1 MKMIKNKVLS
11 VLLSVLLLFT
21 ANGLTLTAYA
31 DGTGTESNP
40 YQISTAEQLQA
51 INNNV
56 SAHYILTEDIDL
68 KGVDFTP
75 IGNADSGAF
84 TGSFDGNGHTISNL
98 NVFSGKYAGLFG
110 CNEGVIQNVTLS
122 EIYVYG
128 TRYLGGV
135 VAENTALGVVS
146 DCVVQSGVLE
156 SDGGINSIH
165 AGGICG
171 TNSGE
176 LSGSF
181 ENGASVTVSN
191 DSANAYAGGILG
203 YSTASLEMNAAVN
216 TGNVSSSTEEYS
228 YSGGLVGYGSGT
240 ITVTDSCNTGN
251 VSSASSSSS
260 YDSYSGGLVGYVDGT
275 VTVDNSYN
283 TGIVSSSSNFRSYS
297 GGLVGNG
304 NSTVTVRNSYN
315 TGSVSCSSRSPSCS
329 GGLVGQADGDVIITA
344 SYNTGN
350 VSSHSFSSSYYDY
363 TSYSGGLVGMASS
376 TVTVSN
382 SYNTGN
388 VSSSPADSYSGG
400 LVGQAY
406 GDVTISNSY
415 NTGNVYGA
423 SSDSYSGGLVGQ
435 AYGDVTVTDSYNT
448 GNVYGASYDSYSGGL
463 VGYGSGDVTVSNSY
477 NTGNVYGASYDSYSG
492 GLVGQAYGDVTVSN
506 SYARRGY
513 RSGASGTSGSLK
525 TEAELRE
532 RATFTNWDFSE
543 VWRMGESCNGGFP
556 VLQNTCAPLQ
566 LNLANAEMLLGDTLQ
581 LTAYQNGV
589 QTSAVTWS
597 VTNGAAVV
605 SSTGLVTAD
614 TAGFV
619 TVTATDA
626 QGNKANCNL
635 YVMTAN
641 PSVALN
647 NFSLNQGNT
656 DTRNVALGVGT
667 SGDFLTAVT
676 SSDPA
681 ILTISG
687 FGGTKI
693 AFSAKSAGVVTVSFE
708 TAQGRKGTCTA
719 TVTNTATSLSLP
731 SSLTLAR
738 GSQKQLTATT
748 TPSPTSSRIS
758 WTSSDPNVAAV
769 GENGVVTGVSAG
781 TAVITAKTDNGY
793 SDTCTVTVNVPC
805 TSLAFEE
812 PSVTVEKG
820 ATYQLRLIAD
830 PADTTES
837 ISYSS
842 SSSSRV
848 SVSSSGLLTA
858 KSTGTVTV
866 TASASGGAKAYCNVT
881 VVDAVSSVTLGETN
895 KSVLVGDSF
904 KLEAVVSPSGA
915 LNKNLT
921 YSSDNDEIAE
931 IDNQGNVLA
940 RAPGITILRVTAP
953 NGVSAACLLQVR
965 TVSNLADE
973 AGTPYFEIYTPQ
985 DLVLFAECVNTR
997 QGYSDLDARLCADL
1011 DLSEVCGQ
1019 TLGAFTPIGSSDRPY
1034 TGSFNGNGF
1043 TIHNLYVDASKNSGL
1058 FGVIGENAS
1067 ISDLTL
1073 ENAAVRG
1080 ESYVGGIVGYN
1091 DGGRV
1096 YACAVNGAITGTY
1109 FVGGVCGYNNG
1120 GVVNACAVTGSVS
1133 GANVVGG
1140 VVGYNGNASASGQLL
1155 NSFCCASVNADDIP
1169 VGGLCAY
1176 NEGVVSGC
1184 YYDNTLESTSAM
1196 DPVGD
1201 GKTLASDE
1209 ARKSTEDFASGQV
1222 AYLLNQSL
1230 GKTVFY
1236 QTLGTD
1242 SAPVLQTSHATV
1254 YCGYASCNTTEKSY
1268 SNTPLSE
1275 TVLHH
1280 TYVNGFCTICGAE
1293 QYIVIFEP
1301 DMHAEGLRPDKN
1313 TVIQL
1318 QNELET
1324 DDLCIKIQNVKGE
1337 RLDEEALVGTGATI
1351 TFYSRSKNQVVR
1363 TVTVVLYGD
1372 VNGDGRIDETDDAV
1386 MKQAVVAF
1394 SPAFENQWFEKAAD
1408 TNRDGAVDAFD
1419 ASEIKLQLSGVRPIL
1434 QK

>member
-146 DCVVQSGVLE
+146 DCVVQSGVVE
-156 SDGGINSIH
+156 SDGGINSVR

-181 ENGASVTVSN
+181 SNGASVTVSN
-191 DSANAYAGGILG
+191 DSADAYAGGVLG

-216 TGNVSSSTEEYS
+216 TGNVSSSGGYISS
-228 YSGGLVGYGSGT
+228 YSGGLVGYGFGTVTVGNSHNTGNVSASSSPYRSSYSYSGGLVGLGNSTVTVNNSYNTGNVSSSGYFSSSGCLVGYGSGT
-240 ITVTDSCNTGN
+240 VTVTDSCNTGN
-251 VSSASSSSS
+251 VSSSSDYSS
-260 YDSYSGGLVGYVDGT
+260 YSGSLVGYGHSTVAVTDSYNTGNVSGDDYSGGLVGY
-275 VTVDNSYN
+275 
-283 TGIVSSSSNFRSYS
+283 
-297 GGLVGNG
+297 GN
-304 NSTVTVRNSYN
+304 
-315 TGSVSCSSRSPSCS
+315 
-329 GGLVGQADGDVIITA
+329 
-344 SYNTGN
+344 
-350 VSSHSFSSSYYDY
+350 
-363 TSYSGGLVGMASS
+363 S

-388 VSSSPADSYSGG
+388 VSSTYSYSGG
-400 LVGQAY
+400 LVGH
-406 GDVTISNSY
+406 GR
-415 NTGNVYGA
+415 
-423 SSDSYSGGLVGQ
+423 SS
-435 AYGDVTVTDSYNT
+435 
-448 GNVYGASYDSYSGGL
+448 
-463 VGYGSGDVTVSNSY
+463 VTVSNSY
-477 NTGNVYGASYDSYSG
+477 NTGNVSGVSYSG
-492 GLVGQAYGDVTVSN
+492 GLLGYGYSTVSN

-513 RSGASGTSGSLK
+513 RSDAYGTSGSLK

-556 VLQNTCAPLQ
+556 VLQTTCAPLQ

-589 QTSAVTWS
+589 QTSAVTWA
-597 VTNGAAVV
+597 VTHGAAVV
-605 SSTGLVTAD
+605 SSTGLVTAGA
-614 TAGFV
+614 AGFL

-667 SGDFLTAVT
+667 SGDFLTVVT

-681 ILTISG
+681 ILTISR
-687 FGGTKI
+687 FGGTEI

-731 SSLTLAR
+731 SSFTLAR
-738 GSQKQLTATT
+738 GTEKQLTATT

-805 TSLAFEE
+805 TSLAFAE

-895 KSVLVGDSF
+895 KSVLVGDTF
-904 KLEAVVSPSGA
+904 KLQAKVSPAGA
-915 LNKNLT
+915 LNDNLT
-921 YSSDNDEIAE
+921 FSSDDDEIAE

-1019 TLGAFTPIGSSDRPY
+1019 TLGAFTPIGSSGSPY
-1034 TGSFNGNGF
+1034 TGSFDGNGF
-1043 TIHNLYVDASKNSGL
+1043 TIYNLYVNASKNSGL
-1058 FGVIGENAS
+1058 FGVLGENAS

-1155 NSFCCASVNADDIP
+1155 NSFCCASVNAEDIP

-1209 ARKSTEDFASGQV
+1209 ARKSTEDFVSGQV

-1280 TYVNGFCTICGAE
+1280 TYVDGFCTICGAE

-1324 DDLCIKIQNVKGE
+1324 DDLYIKIQNVKGE

-1351 TFYSRSKNQVVR
+1351 TFYSRSTNQPVR
-1363 TVTVVLYGD
+1363 SVTVVLYGD
-1372 VNGDGRIDETDDAV
+1372 VNGDGWIDITDKEV
-1386 MKQAVVAF
+1386 VKQAAVDF
-1394 SPAFENQWFEKAAD
+1394 SFVFENNWFEKAAD

-1419 ASEIKLQLSGVRPIL
+1419 AAEINLQVSGVRSLL

>member
-1 MKMIKNKVLS
+1 MKIIKNKVLS

-21 ANGLTLTAYA
+21 ANSLTLTVYA

-68 KGVDFTP
+68 TGVDFTP

-146 DCVVQSGVLE
+146 DCVVQSGVVE

-191 DSANAYAGGILG
+191 DSASAFAGGILG
-203 YSTASLEMNAAVN
+203 YSAASLEMNAAVN
-216 TGNVSSSTEEYS
+216 TGNVSS
-228 YSGGLVGYGSGT
+228 
-240 ITVTDSCNTGN
+240 
-251 VSSASSSSS
+251 
-260 YDSYSGGLVGYVDGT
+260 
-275 VTVDNSYN
+275 
-283 TGIVSSSSNFRSYS
+283 
-297 GGLVGNG
+297 
-304 NSTVTVRNSYN
+304 
-315 TGSVSCSSRSPSCS
+315 
-329 GGLVGQADGDVIITA
+329 
-344 SYNTGN
+344 
-350 VSSHSFSSSYYDY
+350 
-363 TSYSGGLVGMASS
+363 
-376 TVTVSN
+376 
-382 SYNTGN
+382 
-388 VSSSPADSYSGG
+388 
-400 LVGQAY
+400 
-406 GDVTISNSY
+406 
-415 NTGNVYGA
+415 
-423 SSDSYSGGLVGQ
+423 
-435 AYGDVTVTDSYNT
+435 
-448 GNVYGASYDSYSGGL
+448 DSYSGGL
-463 VGYGSGDVTVSNSY
+463 VGYGSGDVTVTDSYNTGNVSSAYDYSGGLVGYGYYTVTVSNSY
-477 NTGNVYGASYDSYSG
+477 NTGNVSGDYSG
-492 GLVGQAYGDVTVSN
+492 GLVGYGNSTVTVSNSYNTGNVSGDDDSGGLVGYGRSSVTVTDSYNTGNVSGDNYSGGLVGYGRSSVTVSNSYNTGNVSGDYSGGLLGYGYSTVTVSN

-513 RSGASGTSGSLK
+513 RSGAYGTFGSLK

-556 VLQNTCAPLQ
+556 VLQTTCAPLQ
-566 LNLANAEMLLGDTLQ
+566 LNLANAEVLLGDTLQ

-605 SSTGLVTAD
+605 SSTGLVTAN
-614 TAGFV
+614 TAGFL

-647 NFSLNQGNT
+647 NFSLKQGNT

-681 ILTISG
+681 ILTISS
-687 FGGTKI
+687 FGGTEI
-693 AFSAKSAGVVTVSFE
+693 YFSAKSAGVVTVSFE

-793 SDTCTVTVNVPC
+793 SDTCNVTVNVPC
-805 TSLAFEE
+805 TSLAFAE

-895 KSVLVGDSF
+895 KSVLVGDTF
-904 KLEAVVSPSGA
+904 KLQAEVSPAGA
-915 LNKNLT
+915 RNDNLT
-921 YSSDNDEIAE
+921 FSSDDDEIAE

-985 DLVLFAECVNTR
+985 DLVLFAECVNAR

-1034 TGSFNGNGF
+1034 TGSFNGCGF
-1043 TIHNLYVDASKNSGL
+1043 TIRNLYVDASKNSGL

-1080 ESYVGGIVGYN
+1080 ESYVGGIAGYN
-1091 DGGRV
+1091 DGGTV

-1176 NEGVVSGC
+1176 NEGDVSGC

-1280 TYVNGFCTICGAE
+1280 TYVDGFCTICGAE

-1324 DDLCIKIQNVKGE
+1324 DDLYIKIQNVKGE

-1351 TFYSRSKNQVVR
+1351 TFYSRSENQVVR

>member
-1 MKMIKNKVLS
+1 M
-11 VLLSVLLLFT
+11 
-21 ANGLTLTAYA
+21 G
-31 DGTGTESNP
+31 
-40 YQISTAEQLQA
+40 
-51 INNNV
+51 
-56 SAHYILTEDIDL
+56 
-68 KGVDFTP
+68 
-75 IGNADSGAF
+75 
-84 TGSFDGNGHTISNL
+84 
-98 NVFSGKYAGLFG
+98 
-110 CNEGVIQNVTLS
+110 
-122 EIYVYG
+122 YG
-128 TRYLGGV
+128 YYT
-135 VAENTALGVVS
+135 
-146 DCVVQSGVLE
+146 
-156 SDGGINSIH
+156 
-165 AGGICG
+165 
-171 TNSGE
+171 
-176 LSGSF
+176 
-181 ENGASVTVSN
+181 VTVSN
-191 DSANAYAGGILG
+191 SY
-203 YSTASLEMNAAVN
+203 N
-216 TGNVSSSTEEYS
+216 TGNVSGD
-228 YSGGLVGYGSGT
+228 YSGGLVGYG
-240 ITVTDSCNTGN
+240 N
-251 VSSASSSSS
+251 
-260 YDSYSGGLVGYVDGT
+260 
-275 VTVDNSYN
+275 
-283 TGIVSSSSNFRSYS
+283 
-297 GGLVGNG
+297 
-304 NSTVTVRNSYN
+304 
-315 TGSVSCSSRSPSCS
+315 
-329 GGLVGQADGDVIITA
+329 
-344 SYNTGN
+344 
-350 VSSHSFSSSYYDY
+350 
-363 TSYSGGLVGMASS
+363 S

-388 VSSSPADSYSGG
+388 VS
-400 LVGQAY
+400 
-406 GDVTISNSY
+406 GD
-415 NTGNVYGA
+415 
-423 SSDSYSGGLVGQ
+423 D
-435 AYGDVTVTDSYNT
+435 
-448 GNVYGASYDSYSGGL
+448 YSGGL
-463 VGYGSGDVTVSNSY
+463 VGYGDGDVTVSNSY
-477 NTGNVYGASYDSYSG
+477 NTGNVSGDDPSGGLVGYGDGDVTVSNSYNTGNVSSTYSYSG
-492 GLVGQAYGDVTVSN
+492 GLVGGWRDTVTVSN

-513 RSGASGTSGSLK
+513 RSRSAYGTSGSLK
-525 TEAELRE
+525 TAAELRE

-566 LNLANAEMLLGDTLQ
+566 LNLANAEVLLGNTLQ

-605 SSTGLVTAD
+605 SSTGLVTAN
-614 TAGFV
+614 TAGFL

-641 PSVALN
+641 PSVVLN

-656 DTRNVALGVGT
+656 DIRNVALGVGS

-681 ILTISG
+681 ILTISR
-687 FGGTKI
+687 FGGTEI
-693 AFSAKSAGVVTVSFE
+693 YFSAKSAGVVTVSFE
-708 TAQGRKGTCTA
+708 TAQGRKGSCTA

-738 GSQKQLTATT
+738 GSQKQLIATT

-805 TSLAFEE
+805 TSIAFAE

-915 LNKNLT
+915 SNKNLT

-965 TVSNLADE
+965 TVSNLAGE
-973 AGTPYFEIYTPQ
+973 EGTPYFEIYTPQ
-985 DLVLFAECVNTR
+985 DLVLFAECVNAR

-1034 TGSFNGNGF
+1034 TGSFNGCGF
-1043 TIHNLYVDASKNSGL
+1043 TIRNLYVDASKNSGL

-1080 ESYVGGIVGYN
+1080 ESYVGGIAGYN
-1091 DGGRV
+1091 DGGTV

-1155 NSFCCASVNADDIP
+1155 NSFCCANVNADDIP

-1280 TYVNGFCTICGAE
+1280 TYVDGFCTICGAE

-1324 DDLCIKIQNVKGE
+1324 DDLYIKIQNVKGE

-1351 TFYSRSKNQVVR
+1351 TFYSRSENQVVR

-1419 ASEIKLQLSGVRPIL
+1419 ASEIKLQISGVRPIL

>member
-1 MKMIKNKVLS
+1 MKIIKNKVLS

-68 KGVDFTP
+68 TGVDFTP

-146 DCVVQSGVLE
+146 DCVVQSGVVE
-156 SDGGINSIH
+156 SDGGINSVR

-191 DSANAYAGGILG
+191 DSASTFAGGVLG

-216 TGNVSSSTEEYS
+216 TGNVSSS
-228 YSGGLVGYGSGT
+228 
-240 ITVTDSCNTGN
+240 
-251 VSSASSSSS
+251 
-260 YDSYSGGLVGYVDGT
+260 
-275 VTVDNSYN
+275 
-283 TGIVSSSSNFRSYS
+283 
-297 GGLVGNG
+297 
-304 NSTVTVRNSYN
+304 
-315 TGSVSCSSRSPSCS
+315 
-329 GGLVGQADGDVIITA
+329 
-344 SYNTGN
+344 
-350 VSSHSFSSSYYDY
+350 
-363 TSYSGGLVGMASS
+363 
-376 TVTVSN
+376 
-382 SYNTGN
+382 
-388 VSSSPADSYSGG
+388 
-400 LVGQAY
+400 
-406 GDVTISNSY
+406 
-415 NTGNVYGA
+415 
-423 SSDSYSGGLVGQ
+423 SDF
-435 AYGDVTVTDSYNT
+435 
-448 GNVYGASYDSYSGGL
+448 DSYSGGL
-463 VGYGSGDVTVSNSY
+463 VGYGSGDVTVTDSYNTGNVSSGRYSGGLVGRGDDVTVTDSYNTGNVYGDDDSGGLVGYGRSSVTVTDSYNTGNVYGDDDSGGLVGYGYNDVTVSNSY
-477 NTGNVYGASYDSYSG
+477 NTGNVSSTYSYSG
-492 GLVGQAYGDVTVSN
+492 GLVGDWRDTVTVSN

-513 RSGASGTSGSLK
+513 RSDAYGISGSLK

-556 VLQNTCAPLQ
+556 VLQTTCAPLQ
-566 LNLANAEMLLGDTLQ
+566 LNLANAEVLLGDTLQ

-605 SSTGLVTAD
+605 SSTGLVTAN
-614 TAGFV
+614 TAGFL

-656 DTRNVALGVGT
+656 DIRNVALGVSS

-681 ILTISG
+681 ILTISR
-687 FGGTKI
+687 FGGTEI
-693 AFSAKSAGVVTVSFE
+693 YFSAKSAGVVTVSFE

-805 TSLAFEE
+805 TSLAFAE

-895 KSVLVGDSF
+895 KSVLVGDTF
-904 KLEAVVSPSGA
+904 KLQAKVSPAGA
-915 LNKNLT
+915 HNDNLT
-921 YSSDNDEIAE
+921 FSSDDDEIAE

-965 TVSNLADE
+965 TVSNLAGE
-973 AGTPYFEIYTPQ
+973 EGTPYFEIYTPQ
-985 DLVLFAECVNTR
+985 DLVLFAECVNAR

-1034 TGSFNGNGF
+1034 TGSFNGCGF
-1043 TIHNLYVDASKNSGL
+1043 TIRNLYVDASKNSGL

-1080 ESYVGGIVGYN
+1080 ESYVGGIAGYN

-1140 VVGYNGNASASGQLL
+1140 VVGYNGNASVSGQLL
-1155 NSFCCASVNADDIP
+1155 NSFCCANVNADDIP

-1254 YCGYASCNTTEKSY
+1254 YCGYASCNTTERSY

-1280 TYVNGFCTICGAE
+1280 TYVDGFCTICGAE

-1324 DDLCIKIQNVKGE
+1324 DDLYIKIQNVKGE

-1351 TFYSRSKNQVVR
+1351 TFYSRSENQVVR

-1419 ASEIKLQLSGVRPIL
+1419 ASEIKLQISGVRPIL

>member
-1 MKMIKNKVLS
+1 MMKIIKNKVLS

-156 SDGGINSIH
+156 SDGGINSVH

-181 ENGASVTVSN
+181 SNGASVTVSN
-191 DSANAYAGGILG
+191 DSADAYAGGILG

-216 TGNVSSSTEEYS
+216 TGNVSSSGSYS
-228 YSGGLVGYGSGT
+228 HSGGLVGYGSGT
-240 ITVTDSCNTGN
+240 ITVTDSYNTGE
-251 VSSASSSSS
+251 VSSSSFS
-260 YDSYSGGLVGYVDGT
+260 YNSYSGGLVGYGDGDVT
-275 VTVDNSYN
+275 VTDSCN
-283 TGIVSSSSNFRSYS
+283 TGNVSSSSSSYYSSYS
-297 GGLVGNG
+297 GGLVGRG
-304 NSTVTVRNSYN
+304 DDVAVT
-315 TGSVSCSSRSPSCS
+315 
-329 GGLVGQADGDVIITA
+329 D

-350 VSSHSFSSSYYDY
+350 VSASDD
-363 TSYSGGLVGMASS
+363 SGGLVGYGRSS
-376 TVTVSN
+376 VTVNNSYNTGNVSGYDSGGIVGHVDGTVTVSN

-388 VSSSPADSYSGG
+388 VSASDDSGG
-400 LVGQAY
+400 LVG
-406 GDVTISNSY
+406 D
-415 NTGNVYGA
+415 
-423 SSDSYSGGLVGQ
+423 
-435 AYGDVTVTDSYNT
+435 
-448 GNVYGASYDSYSGGL
+448 
-463 VGYGSGDVTVSNSY
+463 GSATVSNSY
-477 NTGNVYGASYDSYSG
+477 NTGNVSGKYSG
-492 GLVGQAYGDVTVSN
+492 GLVGYGRSSATVSNSYNTGNVSGKYSSGLVGDGSATVSN

-513 RSGASGTSGSLK
+513 RSDASGTSGSLK

-532 RATFTNWDFSE
+532 RATFIDWDFSE

-589 QTSAVTWS
+589 QTSAVAWS

-605 SSTGLVTAD
+605 SSTGLVTAGA
-614 TAGFV
+614 AGFL
-619 TVTATDA
+619 TVTAIDA

-681 ILTISG
+681 ILTISR
-687 FGGTKI
+687 FGGTEI
-693 AFSAKSAGVVTVSFE
+693 DFSAKSAGVVTVSFE

-805 TSLAFEE
+805 TSLAFAE

-915 LNKNLT
+915 SNKNLT

-973 AGTPYFEIYTPQ
+973 EGTPYFEIYTPQ

-1034 TGSFNGNGF
+1034 TGSFNGCGF
-1043 TIHNLYVDASKNSGL
+1043 TIRNLYVDASKNSGL

-1080 ESYVGGIVGYN
+1080 ESYVGGIAGYN
-1091 DGGRV
+1091 DGGTV

-1176 NEGVVSGC
+1176 NEGDVSGC

-1280 TYVNGFCTICGAE
+1280 TYVDGFCTICGAE

-1324 DDLCIKIQNVKGE
+1324 DDLYIKIQNVKGE

-1351 TFYSRSKNQVVR
+1351 TFYSRSENQVVR

-1419 ASEIKLQLSGVRPIL
+1419 ASEIKLQISGVRPIL

>member
-1 MKMIKNKVLS
+1 MKIIKNKVLS

-21 ANGLTLTAYA
+21 ANSLTLTVYA

-68 KGVDFTP
+68 TGVDFTP

-146 DCVVQSGVLE
+146 DCVVQSGVVE

-191 DSANAYAGGILG
+191 DSASAFAGGILG
-203 YSTASLEMNAAVN
+203 YSAASLEMNAAVN
-216 TGNVSSSTEEYS
+216 TGNVSS
-228 YSGGLVGYGSGT
+228 
-240 ITVTDSCNTGN
+240 
-251 VSSASSSSS
+251 
-260 YDSYSGGLVGYVDGT
+260 
-275 VTVDNSYN
+275 
-283 TGIVSSSSNFRSYS
+283 
-297 GGLVGNG
+297 
-304 NSTVTVRNSYN
+304 
-315 TGSVSCSSRSPSCS
+315 
-329 GGLVGQADGDVIITA
+329 
-344 SYNTGN
+344 
-350 VSSHSFSSSYYDY
+350 
-363 TSYSGGLVGMASS
+363 
-376 TVTVSN
+376 
-382 SYNTGN
+382 
-388 VSSSPADSYSGG
+388 
-400 LVGQAY
+400 
-406 GDVTISNSY
+406 
-415 NTGNVYGA
+415 
-423 SSDSYSGGLVGQ
+423 
-435 AYGDVTVTDSYNT
+435 
-448 GNVYGASYDSYSGGL
+448 DSYSGGL
-463 VGYGSGDVTVSNSY
+463 VGYGSGDVTVTDSYNTGNVSSAYDYSGGLVGYGSGDVTVTDSYNTGNVSSAYDYSGGLVGYGYYTVTVSNSY
-477 NTGNVYGASYDSYSG
+477 NTGNVSGDYSG
-492 GLVGQAYGDVTVSN
+492 GLVGYGNSTVTVSNSYNTGNVSGDDDSGGLVGYGRSSVTVTDSYNTGNVSGDNYSGGLVGYGRSSVTVSNSYNTGNVSGDYSGGLLGYGYSTVTVSN

-513 RSGASGTSGSLK
+513 RSGAYGTFGSLK

-566 LNLANAEMLLGDTLQ
+566 LNLANAEVLLGNTLQ

-605 SSTGLVTAD
+605 SSTGLVTAN
-614 TAGFV
+614 TAGFL

-647 NFSLNQGNT
+647 NFSLKQGNT

-681 ILTISG
+681 ILTISS
-687 FGGTKI
+687 FGGTEI
-693 AFSAKSAGVVTVSFE
+693 YFSAKSAGVVTVSFE

-793 SDTCTVTVNVPC
+793 SDTCNVTVNVPC
-805 TSLAFEE
+805 TSLAFAE

-895 KSVLVGDSF
+895 KSVLVGDTF
-904 KLEAVVSPSGA
+904 KLQAEVSPAGA
-915 LNKNLT
+915 RNDNLT
-921 YSSDNDEIAE
+921 FSSDDDEIAE

-985 DLVLFAECVNTR
+985 DLVLFAECVNAR

-1034 TGSFNGNGF
+1034 TGSFNGCGF
-1043 TIHNLYVDASKNSGL
+1043 TIRNLYVDASKNSGL

-1080 ESYVGGIVGYN
+1080 ESYVGGIAGYN
-1091 DGGRV
+1091 DGGTV

-1176 NEGVVSGC
+1176 NEGDVSGC

-1280 TYVNGFCTICGAE
+1280 TYVDGFCTICGAE

-1324 DDLCIKIQNVKGE
+1324 DDLYIKIQNVKGE

-1351 TFYSRSKNQVVR
+1351 TFYSRSENQVVR

>member
-1 MKMIKNKVLS
+1 M
-11 VLLSVLLLFT
+11 
-21 ANGLTLTAYA
+21 
-31 DGTGTESNP
+31 
-40 YQISTAEQLQA
+40 
-51 INNNV
+51 
-56 SAHYILTEDIDL
+56 
-68 KGVDFTP
+68 
-75 IGNADSGAF
+75 
-84 TGSFDGNGHTISNL
+84 
-98 NVFSGKYAGLFG
+98 
-110 CNEGVIQNVTLS
+110 
-122 EIYVYG
+122 
-128 TRYLGGV
+128 
-135 VAENTALGVVS
+135 
-146 DCVVQSGVLE
+146 
-156 SDGGINSIH
+156 
-165 AGGICG
+165 
-171 TNSGE
+171 
-176 LSGSF
+176 
-181 ENGASVTVSN
+181 
-191 DSANAYAGGILG
+191 
-203 YSTASLEMNAAVN
+203 
-216 TGNVSSSTEEYS
+216 
-228 YSGGLVGYGSGT
+228 
-240 ITVTDSCNTGN
+240 
-251 VSSASSSSS
+251 
-260 YDSYSGGLVGYVDGT
+260 
-275 VTVDNSYN
+275 
-283 TGIVSSSSNFRSYS
+283 
-297 GGLVGNG
+297 
-304 NSTVTVRNSYN
+304 
-315 TGSVSCSSRSPSCS
+315 
-329 GGLVGQADGDVIITA
+329 
-344 SYNTGN
+344 
-350 VSSHSFSSSYYDY
+350 
-363 TSYSGGLVGMASS
+363 
-376 TVTVSN
+376 
-382 SYNTGN
+382 
-388 VSSSPADSYSGG
+388 
-400 LVGQAY
+400 
-406 GDVTISNSY
+406 
-415 NTGNVYGA
+415 
-423 SSDSYSGGLVGQ
+423 
-435 AYGDVTVTDSYNT
+435 
-448 GNVYGASYDSYSGGL
+448 
-463 VGYGSGDVTVSNSY
+463 
-477 NTGNVYGASYDSYSG
+477 
-492 GLVGQAYGDVTVSN
+492 
-506 SYARRGY
+506 
-513 RSGASGTSGSLK
+513 
-525 TEAELRE
+525 
-532 RATFTNWDFSE
+532 
-543 VWRMGESCNGGFP
+543 
-556 VLQNTCAPLQ
+556 
-566 LNLANAEMLLGDTLQ
+566 
-581 LTAYQNGV
+581 
-589 QTSAVTWS
+589 
-597 VTNGAAVV
+597 
-605 SSTGLVTAD
+605 
-614 TAGFV
+614 
-619 TVTATDA
+619 
-626 QGNKANCNL
+626 
-635 YVMTAN
+635 
-641 PSVALN
+641 
-647 NFSLNQGNT
+647 
-656 DTRNVALGVGT
+656 
-667 SGDFLTAVT
+667 
-676 SSDPA
+676 
-681 ILTISG
+681 
-687 FGGTKI
+687 
-693 AFSAKSAGVVTVSFE
+693 
-708 TAQGRKGTCTA
+708 
-719 TVTNTATSLSLP
+719 
-731 SSLTLAR
+731 
-738 GSQKQLTATT
+738 
-748 TPSPTSSRIS
+748 
-758 WTSSDPNVAAV
+758 
-769 GENGVVTGVSAG
+769 
-781 TAVITAKTDNGY
+781 
-793 SDTCTVTVNVPC
+793 
-805 TSLAFEE
+805 
-812 PSVTVEKG
+812 
-820 ATYQLRLIAD
+820 
-830 PADTTES
+830 
-837 ISYSS
+837 
-842 SSSSRV
+842 
-848 SVSSSGLLTA
+848 
-858 KSTGTVTV
+858 

-895 KSVLVGDSF
+895 KSVLVGDTF
-904 KLEAVVSPSGA
+904 KLQAEVSPDGA
-915 LNKNLT
+915 LNDNLT
-921 YSSDNDEIAE
+921 FSSDDDEIAE

-1043 TIHNLYVDASKNSGL
+1043 TIRNLYVDASKNSGL

-1140 VVGYNGNASASGQLL
+1140 VVGYNGNASVSGQLL
-1155 NSFCCASVNADDIP
+1155 NSFCCVNVNADDIP

-1201 GKTLASDE
+1201 GKTLASAE

-1324 DDLCIKIQNVKGE
+1324 DDLYIKIQNVKGE

-1351 TFYSRSKNQVVR
+1351 TFYSRSENQVVR

-1419 ASEIKLQLSGVRPIL
+1419 ASEIKLQISGVRPIL

>member
-68 KGVDFTP
+68 TGVDFTP

-146 DCVVQSGVLE
+146 DCVVQSGVVE

-181 ENGASVTVSN
+181 SNGASVTVSN
-191 DSANAYAGGILG
+191 DSDDAYAGGILG

-216 TGNVSSSTEEYS
+216 TGNVSSDSYSGGLVGYGDDVTVTDSYNTGNVSSDS

-240 ITVTDSCNTGN
+240 ITVTNSYNTGN
-251 VSSASSSSS
+251 VSCACSFSSSF
-260 YDSYSGGLVGYVDGT
+260 YCYSGGLVGYG
-275 VTVDNSYN
+275 
-283 TGIVSSSSNFRSYS
+283 
-297 GGLVGNG
+297 
-304 NSTVTVRNSYN
+304 
-315 TGSVSCSSRSPSCS
+315 
-329 GGLVGQADGDVIITA
+329 DGD
-344 SYNTGN
+344 
-350 VSSHSFSSSYYDY
+350 
-363 TSYSGGLVGMASS
+363 
-376 TVTVSN
+376 VTVSN

-388 VSSSPADSYSGG
+388 VSSAAHSSSCSGGLVGYGSSTITVTNSCNTGNVSSPSDFDSYSGGFVGYGDGDVTVINGYNTGNVSSPSDFDSYSGG
-400 LVGQAY
+400 LVG
-406 GDVTISNSY
+406 DWRDT
-415 NTGNVYGA
+415 
-423 SSDSYSGGLVGQ
+423 
-435 AYGDVTVTDSYNT
+435 
-448 GNVYGASYDSYSGGL
+448 
-463 VGYGSGDVTVSNSY
+463 
-477 NTGNVYGASYDSYSG
+477 
-492 GLVGQAYGDVTVSN
+492 VTVSN

-513 RSGASGTSGSLK
+513 RSSASGTSGSLK

-605 SSTGLVTAD
+605 SSTGLVKAGA
-614 TAGFV
+614 AGFV

-635 YVMTAN
+635 YVMTEN

-656 DTRNVALGVGT
+656 DTRYVALGVGS

-681 ILTISG
+681 ILTISR
-687 FGGTKI
+687 FGGTEI
-693 AFSAKSAGVVTVSFE
+693 YFSAKSAGVVTVSFE

-731 SSLTLAR
+731 SSFTLAR
-738 GSQKQLTATT
+738 GTEKQLTATT

-805 TSLAFEE
+805 TSLAFAE

-820 ATYQLRLIAD
+820 ATYQLRLITD

-895 KSVLVGDSF
+895 KSVLVGDTF
-904 KLEAVVSPSGA
+904 KLQAEVSPAGA
-915 LNKNLT
+915 HNDNLT
-921 YSSDNDEIAE
+921 FSSDDDEIAE

-1155 NSFCCASVNADDIP
+1155 NSFCCANVNADDIP

-1201 GKTLASDE
+1201 GKTLASAE

-1280 TYVNGFCTICGAE
+1280 TYVDGFCTICGAE

-1324 DDLCIKIQNVKGE
+1324 DDLYIKIQNVKGE

-1351 TFYSRSKNQVVR
+1351 TFYSRSENQVVR

-1372 VNGDGRIDETDDAV
+1372 VNGDGRLDETDDAV

-1419 ASEIKLQLSGVRPIL
+1419 AFEIKLQISGVRPIL

>member
-1 MKMIKNKVLS
+1 MKIIKNKVLS

-68 KGVDFTP
+68 TGVDFTP

-135 VAENTALGVVS
+135 VAENTAVGVVS
-146 DCVVQSGVLE
+146 DCVVQSGVVE
-156 SDGGINSIH
+156 SDGGLNSIR

-181 ENGASVTVSN
+181 SNGASVTVSN
-191 DSANAYAGGILG
+191 DSADAFAGGILG

-216 TGNVSSSTEEYS
+216 TGNVSSS
-228 YSGGLVGYGSGT
+228 
-240 ITVTDSCNTGN
+240 
-251 VSSASSSSS
+251 SSSSS
-260 YDSYSGGLVGYVDGT
+260 YDSYSGGLVGYGVGT
-275 VTVDNSYN
+275 VTVSNSYN
-283 TGIVSSSSNFRSYS
+283 TGYVSSSPSGYSSGYS
-297 GGLVGNG
+297 GGLVGYG
-304 NSTVTVRNSYN
+304 SGTVTVTDSCNMGNVSSSYYSSCSGGIVGHGDGDVTVTDSCNTGNVSSSSSGYQSGYSGGLVGHGVGTVTVSNSYN
-315 TGSVSCSSRSPSCS
+315 TGYVSSSRSGYSSGYS
-329 GGLVGQADGDVIITA
+329 GGLVGYGRSSVTVTD

-350 VSSHSFSSSYYDY
+350 VSGDN
-363 TSYSGGLVGMASS
+363 YSGGLVGYGRSS
-376 TVTVSN
+376 VTVSN

-388 VSSSPADSYSGG
+388 VSGDYSGG
-400 LVGQAY
+400 LVGV
-406 GDVTISNSY
+406 GDDT
-415 NTGNVYGA
+415 
-423 SSDSYSGGLVGQ
+423 
-435 AYGDVTVTDSYNT
+435 
-448 GNVYGASYDSYSGGL
+448 
-463 VGYGSGDVTVSNSY
+463 
-477 NTGNVYGASYDSYSG
+477 
-492 GLVGQAYGDVTVSN
+492 VTVSN

-513 RSGASGTSGSLK
+513 RSSASGISGSLK
-525 TEAELRE
+525 PEAELRE

-605 SSTGLVTAD
+605 SSTGLVTAGA
-614 TAGFV
+614 AGFL

-647 NFSLNQGNT
+647 NFSLSQGNT
-656 DTRNVALGVGT
+656 DTRNVALGVSS

-681 ILTISG
+681 ILTISR
-687 FGGTKI
+687 FGGTEI

-719 TVTNTATSLSLP
+719 TVTSTATSLSLP

-793 SDTCTVTVNVPC
+793 SDTCNVTVNVPC
-805 TSLAFEE
+805 TSLAFAE

-915 LNKNLT
+915 SNKNLT

-965 TVSNLADE
+965 TVSNLAGE
-973 AGTPYFEIYTPQ
+973 EGTPYFEIYTPQ
-985 DLVLFAECVNTR
+985 DLVLFAECVNAR

-1034 TGSFNGNGF
+1034 TGSFNGCGF
-1043 TIHNLYVDASKNSGL
+1043 TIRNLYVDASKNSGL

-1080 ESYVGGIVGYN
+1080 ESYVGGIAGYN
-1091 DGGRV
+1091 DGGTV

-1324 DDLCIKIQNVKGE
+1324 DDLYIKIQNVKGE
-1337 RLDEEALVGTGATI
+1337 LLDEEALVGTGATI
-1351 TFYSRSKNQVVR
+1351 TFYSRSENQVVR

>member
-1 MKMIKNKVLS
+1 MKIIKNKVLS

-135 VAENTALGVVS
+135 VAENTAVGVVS

-156 SDGGINSIH
+156 SDGGLNSIC

-181 ENGASVTVSN
+181 SNGASVTVSN
-191 DSANAYAGGILG
+191 DSASAYAGGILG

-216 TGNVSSSTEEYS
+216 TGNVSSSSEAYS
-228 YSGGLVGYGSGT
+228 NSGGLVGYGG
-240 ITVTDSCNTGN
+240 D
-251 VSSASSSSS
+251 
-260 YDSYSGGLVGYVDGT
+260 
-275 VTVDNSYN
+275 VTV
-283 TGIVSSSSNFRSYS
+283 SN
-297 GGLVGNG
+297 
-304 NSTVTVRNSYN
+304 
-315 TGSVSCSSRSPSCS
+315 
-329 GGLVGQADGDVIITA
+329 

-350 VSSHSFSSSYYDY
+350 VSSSSAS
-363 TSYSGGLVGMASS
+363 SYSGGLVGRASGDVTVTDSYSTGNVSSSSASGFSYSGGLVGDGVGTVTISNSYNTGNVSSSASGFSYSGGLVGDGVGTVTISNSYNTGNVSGDYYSGGLVGRASGDVTVSNSYNTGNVSSTYSYSGGIVGHGSS

-388 VSSSPADSYSGG
+388 VSG
-400 LVGQAY
+400 
-406 GDVTISNSY
+406 NS
-415 NTGNVYGA
+415 
-423 SSDSYSGGLVGQ
+423 
-435 AYGDVTVTDSYNT
+435 
-448 GNVYGASYDSYSGGL
+448 SGGL
-463 VGYGSGDVTVSNSY
+463 VGYGRST
-477 NTGNVYGASYDSYSG
+477 
-492 GLVGQAYGDVTVSN
+492 VTVSN

-513 RSGASGTSGSLK
+513 RSSASGTSGSLK

-556 VLQNTCAPLQ
+556 VLQTTCAPLQ

-589 QTSAVTWS
+589 QTSAVAWS
-597 VTNGAAVV
+597 VTHGAAVV
-605 SSTGLVTAD
+605 SSTGLVTAGA
-614 TAGFV
+614 AGFL

-681 ILTISG
+681 ILTISR
-687 FGGTKI
+687 FGGTEI
-693 AFSAKSAGVVTVSFE
+693 DFSAKSAGVVTVSFE

-793 SDTCTVTVNVPC
+793 SDTCNVTVNVPC
-805 TSLAFEE
+805 TSLAFAE
-812 PSVTVEKG
+812 PLVTVEKG

-915 LNKNLT
+915 SNKNLT

-1034 TGSFNGNGF
+1034 TGSFNGCGF
-1043 TIHNLYVDASKNSGL
+1043 TIRNLYVDASKNSGL

-1080 ESYVGGIVGYN
+1080 ESYVGGIAGYN
-1091 DGGRV
+1091 DGGTV

-1280 TYVNGFCTICGAE
+1280 TYVDGFCTICGAE

-1324 DDLCIKIQNVKGE
+1324 DDLYIKIQNVKGE

-1351 TFYSRSKNQVVR
+1351 TFYSRSENQVVR

>member
-1 MKMIKNKVLS
+1 MKIIKNKVLS

-135 VAENTALGVVS
+135 VAENTAVGVVS
-146 DCVVQSGVLE
+146 DCVVQSGVVE

-181 ENGASVTVSN
+181 SNGASVTVSN
-191 DSANAYAGGILG
+191 DSADAYAGGILG

-216 TGNVSSSTEEYS
+216 TGNVSSDSYS
-228 YSGGLVGYGSGT
+228 GGLVGYGSNCTITVTNCHNTGNVSSDYYSGGLVGYGSGT
-240 ITVTDSCNTGN
+240 VTVTDSCNMGNVSSSYYFSCSGGIVGHGDGDVTVTDSCNTGN
-251 VSSASSSSS
+251 VSSSSSGYQSG
-260 YDSYSGGLVGYVDGT
+260 YSGGLVGYGVGT
-275 VTVDNSYN
+275 VTVSNSYN
-283 TGIVSSSSNFRSYS
+283 TGYVSSSPSGYSSGYS
-297 GGLVGNG
+297 GGLVGYG
-304 NSTVTVRNSYN
+304 R
-315 TGSVSCSSRSPSCS
+315 SS
-329 GGLVGQADGDVIITA
+329 
-344 SYNTGN
+344 
-350 VSSHSFSSSYYDY
+350 
-363 TSYSGGLVGMASS
+363 
-376 TVTVSN
+376 VTVSN

-388 VSSSPADSYSGG
+388 VS
-400 LVGQAY
+400 
-406 GDVTISNSY
+406 GDN
-415 NTGNVYGA
+415 
-423 SSDSYSGGLVGQ
+423 
-435 AYGDVTVTDSYNT
+435 
-448 GNVYGASYDSYSGGL
+448 YSGGL
-463 VGYGSGDVTVSNSY
+463 VGYGRSSVTVSNSY
-477 NTGNVYGASYDSYSG
+477 NTGNVSGDYSG
-492 GLVGQAYGDVTVSN
+492 GLVGVGDDTVTVSN

-513 RSGASGTSGSLK
+513 RSDAYGISGSLK

-556 VLQNTCAPLQ
+556 VLQNTCAPFQ

-605 SSTGLVTAD
+605 SSTGLVTAGA
-614 TAGFV
+614 AGFL

-681 ILTISG
+681 ILEISG
-687 FGGTKI
+687 FGGIKI

-738 GSQKQLTATT
+738 GTEKQLTATT

-805 TSLAFEE
+805 TSLAFAE

-837 ISYSS
+837 VSYSS

-915 LNKNLT
+915 SNKNLT

-965 TVSNLADE
+965 TVSNLAGE
-973 AGTPYFEIYTPQ
+973 EGTPYFEIYTPQ
-985 DLVLFAECVNTR
+985 DLVLFAECVNAR

-1034 TGSFNGNGF
+1034 TGSFNGCGF
-1043 TIHNLYVDASKNSGL
+1043 TIRNLYVDASKNSGL

-1080 ESYVGGIVGYN
+1080 ESYVGGIAGYN

-1201 GKTLASDE
+1201 GKTLASAE
-1209 ARKSTEDFASGQV
+1209 ARKSKEDFASGQV

-1280 TYVNGFCTICGAE
+1280 TYVDGFCTICGAE

-1324 DDLCIKIQNVKGE
+1324 DDLYIKIQNVKGE

-1351 TFYSRSKNQVVR
+1351 TFYSRSENQVVR